1 MRIGQGYDA
10 HRFGQGDHIILG
22 GVEIP
27 FDKGLAAHS
36 DGDVLLH
43 AICDALLGAVA
54 LGDIGSHF
62 PDSDPGLKDVSSRVL
77 LRRVT
82 ELLREAG
89 YALCNIPT
97 NTHAWRHPGQYN
109 PGFISAAPTSFK
121 ASLGVKNGCKAAK
134 YVVVKVPLAARTGKY
149 STRMQQGLV
158 ARARSRH

>member
-62 PDSDPGLKDVSSRVL
+62 PDSDPGLKDVSSRDL

-89 YALCNIPT
+89 YALCNIDATVIAEQPRISPFVRAMRGNIAADT
-97 NTHAWRHPGQYN
+97 GLAIDAISIKATTTERM
-109 PGFISAAPTSFK
+109 GFTGRGEGIAASAVCMVQA
-121 ASLGVKNGCKAAK
+121 V
-134 YVVVKVPLAARTGKY
+134 
-149 STRMQQGLV
+149 
-158 ARARSRH
+158 

>member
-10 HRFGQGDHIILG
+10 HRFKSGDKIILG

-43 AICDALLGAVA
+43 AICDALLGASA

-62 PDSDPGLKDVSSRVL
+62 PDSDPGLKDVSSRDL

-89 YALCNIPT
+89 YALCNIDATVIAEQPRISPHVRAMRENIAADT
-97 NTHAWRHPGQYN
+97 GLAIDAISIKATTTERM
-109 PGFISAAPTSFK
+109 GFTGRGEGIAASAVCMVEA
-121 ASLGVKNGCKAAK
+121 V
-134 YVVVKVPLAARTGKY
+134 
-149 STRMQQGLV
+149 
-158 ARARSRH
+158 

>member
-10 HRFGQGDHIILG
+10 HRFKSGDNIILG

-43 AICDALLGAVA
+43 AICDALLGASA

-62 PDSDPGLKDVSSRVL
+62 PDSDPGLKDVSSRDL

-89 YALCNIPT
+89 YALCNIDATVIAEQPRISPHVRAMRENIAADT
-97 NTHAWRHPGQYN
+97 GLAIDAISIKATTTERM
-109 PGFISAAPTSFK
+109 GFTGRGEGIAASA
-121 ASLGVKNGCKAAK
+121 VCMVE
-134 YVVVKVPLAARTGKY
+134 VV
-149 STRMQQGLV
+149 
-158 ARARSRH
+158 

>member
-62 PDSDPGLKDVSSRVL
+62 PDSDPGLKDVSSRDL

-89 YALCNIPT
+89 YALCNIDATVIAEQPRISPFVRAMRENIAADT
-97 NTHAWRHPGQYN
+97 GLAIDAISIKATTTERM
-109 PGFISAAPTSFK
+109 GFTGRGEGIAASAVCMVQA
-121 ASLGVKNGCKAAK
+121 V
-134 YVVVKVPLAARTGKY
+134 
-149 STRMQQGLV
+149 
-158 ARARSRH
+158 

>member
-10 HRFGQGDHIILG
+10 HRFKSGDNIILG

-43 AICDALLGAVA
+43 AICDALLGASA

-62 PDSDPGLKDVSSRVL
+62 PDSDPGLKDVSSRDL

-82 ELLREAG
+82 ELLREPG
-89 YALCNIPT
+89 YALCNIDATVIAEQPRISPHVRAMRENIAADT
-97 NTHAWRHPGQYN
+97 GLAIDAISIKATTTERM
-109 PGFISAAPTSFK
+109 GFTGRGEGIAASA
-121 ASLGVKNGCKAAK
+121 VCMVE
-134 YVVVKVPLAARTGKY
+134 VV
-149 STRMQQGLV
+149 
-158 ARARSRH
+158 

>member
-62 PDSDPGLKDVSSRVL
+62 PDSDPGLKDVSSRDL

-89 YALCNIPT
+89 YALCNIDATVIAEQPRISPFVRAMRENIAADT
-97 NTHAWRHPGQYN
+97 GLAIDAISIKATTTERM
-109 PGFISAAPTSFK
+109 GFTGRGEGIAASAVCMVEAD
-121 ASLGVKNGCKAAK
+121 
-134 YVVVKVPLAARTGKY
+134 
-149 STRMQQGLV
+149 
-158 ARARSRH
+158 